1 MTVLRKKALSAAH
14 YLEQPNKAFLESTRG
29 AVEASAG
36 TQEALGAAPK
46 RGALGLHLK
55 NKRTACSNL

>member
-14 YLEQPNKAFLESTRG
+14 YLEQPNKAFLGSTCR
-29 AVEASAG
+29 AVDTSAG

-46 RGALGLHLK
+46 TGALDLHLK
-55 NKRTACSNL
+55 NKRAACSNL